1 MIKIF
6 KIVCVFRCLSYIIA
20 LIFSTSNVVI
30 HYLIVILFGISTEC
44 VVIEIETM
52 SLSIVL

>member
-6 KIVCVFRCLSYIIA
+6 EIVCVFRCLSYIIA
-20 LIFSTSNVVI
+20 LIFSMSNVVI
-30 HYLIVILFGISTEC
+30 HYLIVIMFGISTEC